1 MLNKLINDC
10 PALQIEFLGNAISSW
25 IIAFAAFLLII
36 AAQKFI
42 DYGAEKI
49 IKKRKKGESDN
60 TEIIKLLSV
69 IAKILLWVVAVLLI
83 LSNLGYNITSL
94 IAGLGIGG
102 IAVAFAL
109 QNILGDIFS
118 SFSIYFDKPFKPGDS
133 ITVSGHTGVVKKI
146 GIKSTR
152 IQTLQG
158 EELIM
163 SNSEL
168 TKASVQNFGLMERRR
183 VVFSVGVTYGAPA
196 EKLKRIPDMIRKII
210 AAQAETEVDRI
221 HFKAF
226 GDSSLIYEIVY
237 YVGTGDYNKY
247 MDIQQAINLA
257 IVDKFEEEKIAIA
270 YPTQT
275 VYVKKEE

>member
-1 MLNKLINDC
+1 MSNQFINNYSF
-10 PALQIEFLGNAISSW
+10 LKIEFLGNTISSW

-42 DYGAEKI
+42 DFTVKKI
-49 IKKRKKGESDN
+49 INKRKDGSEN
-60 TEIIKLLSV
+60 NIEIIKLLSV

-83 LSNLGYNITSL
+83 LSNLGYDVTSL

-102 IAVAFAL
+102 IAAALAL

-118 SFSIYFDKPFKPGDS
+118 SFSIYFDKPFKQGDV
-133 ITVSGHTGVVKKI
+133 ITVGDYTGTVKKI

-158 EELIM
+158 EELIAP
-163 SNSEL
+163 NSEL
-168 TKASVQNFGLMERRR
+168 TKTNVRNFGLMKRRR
-183 VVFSVGVTYGAPA
+183 VIFNISVAYNTPA
-196 EKLKRIPDMIRKII
+196 EKLKRIPEMIKKIV
-210 AAQAETEVDRI
+210 AAQAETEVDRV

-237 YVGTGDYNKY
+237 YVESGEYGKY

-257 IVDKFEEEKIAIA
+257 IVNKFEEEKIEIA
-270 YPTQT
+270 YPTRT
-275 VYVKKEE
+275 VYVKKE

>member
-1 MLNKLINDC
+1 MLNQIVNNYSFLK
-10 PALQIEFLGNAISSW
+10 IEFLGNAISSW

-42 DYGAEKI
+42 DYGAKKI
-49 IKKRKKGESDN
+49 IKKRENGEGDSG
-60 TEIIKLLSV
+60 EIIKLLSV
-69 IAKILLWVVAVLLI
+69 IAKILLWAVAVLLI
-83 LSNLGYNITSL
+83 LSNLGYNVTSL

-102 IAVAFAL
+102 IAVALAL

-118 SFSIYFDKPFKPGDS
+118 SFSIYFDKPFKPGDV
-133 ITVSGHTGVVKKI
+133 IVVSGHTGAVKKI

-163 SNSEL
+163 PNSEL
-168 TKASVQNFGLMERRR
+168 TKASVQNFGLMRRR
-183 VVFSVGVTYGAPA
+183 RIVFNLGVIYDTPA

-210 AAQAETEVDRI
+210 EAQAETEVDRV
-221 HFKAF
+221 HFKSF

-257 IVDKFEEEKIAIA
+257 IIDKFEEKKIEIA
-270 YPTQT
+270 YPTRT
-275 VYVKKEE
+275 VYVKKE

>member
-1 MLNKLINDC
+1 MLNQLINNYSF
-10 PALQIEFLGNAISSW
+10 LKVEFFGNAISSW

-36 AAQKFI
+36 ALQKFI
-42 DYGAEKI
+42 DFTVEKI
-49 IKKRKKGESDN
+49 INKRKGGAEN
-60 TEIIKLLSV
+60 NVEIIKLLSV
-69 IAKILLWVVAVLLI
+69 LAKILLWVVAVLLI
-83 LSNLGYNITSL
+83 LSSLGYNITSL

-102 IAVAFAL
+102 IAVALAL

-118 SFSIYFDKPFKPGDS
+118 SLSIYFDKPFKPGDV
-133 ITVSGHTGVVKKI
+133 IAVSGHTGAVKKI

-168 TKASVQNFGLMERRR
+168 TKASVQNFGLMKRRR
-183 VVFSVGVTYGAPA
+183 VIFNINVAYGAPA
-196 EKLKRIPDMIRKII
+196 EKLKRIPDIIRKIA
-210 AAQAETEVDRI
+210 AAQAETEVDRV

-226 GDSSLIYEIVY
+226 GDFSLIYEIVY
-237 YVGTGDYNKY
+237 YVESNEYGKY

-275 VYVKKEE
+275 VYVKKEG

>member
-1 MLNKLINDC
+1 MLNQLINNYSF
-10 PALQIEFLGNAISSW
+10 LKIEFLGNAILSW
-25 IIAFAAFLLII
+25 IIAFAVFLLII

-49 IKKRKKGESDN
+49 IKKREKGEGDN
-60 TEIIKLLSV
+60 AEIIKLLSV
-69 IAKILLWVVAVLLI
+69 IAKILLWVVAVLFI
-83 LSNLGYNITSL
+83 LSNLGYNVTSL

-102 IAVAFAL
+102 IAAALAL

-118 SFSIYFDKPFKPGDS
+118 SFSIYFDKPFKPGDF
-133 ITVSGHTGVVKKI
+133 IVVSGHTGVVKKI

-168 TKASVQNFGLMERRR
+168 TKASVQNFGLMRRR
-183 VVFSVGVTYGAPA
+183 RIVFNVGVIYDTPA

-210 AAQAETEVDRI
+210 EAQAETEVDRV
-221 HFKAF
+221 HFKSF
-226 GDSSLIYEIVY
+226 GDSSLMYEIVY
-237 YVGTGDYNKY
+237 YVESGEYNRY

-257 IVDKFEEEKIAIA
+257 IVDKFEEEKIVIA

-275 VYVKKEE
+275 VYVKKEG

>member
-1 MLNKLINDC
+1 MLNQLIKDYSF
-10 PALQIEFLGNAISSW
+10 LKVEFLGNAISSW

-49 IKKRKKGESDN
+49 IKKREKGEGDN
-60 TEIIKLLSV
+60 GEIIKLLSV

-102 IAVAFAL
+102 IAVALAL

-163 SNSEL
+163 PNSEL
-168 TKASVQNFGLMERRR
+168 TKASVQNFGFMKRRR
-183 VVFSVGVTYGAPA
+183 VIFNINIAYGSPA
-196 EKLKRIPDMIRKII
+196 EKLKRIPDMIRKIV
-210 AAQAETEVDRI
+210 AAQTETEVDRV

-237 YVGTGDYNKY
+237 YVGSGDYNRY

-257 IVDKFEEEKIAIA
+257 IVGKFEEEKIEIA
-270 YPTQT
+270 YPTRT
-275 VYVKKEE
+275 VYVKKEQ

>member
-1 MLNKLINDC
+1 MFDQIINNYPC
-10 PALQIEFLGNAISSW
+10 LKIEFLGNAISSW

-42 DYGAEKI
+42 DYGAKKI
-49 IKKRKKGESDN
+49 IKKREKCEGDN
-60 TEIIKLLSV
+60 GEIIKLLSV
-69 IAKILLWVVAVLLI
+69 IAKILLWAVAVLFI
-83 LSNLGYNITSL
+83 LSNLGYNVTSL

-118 SFSIYFDKPFKPGDS
+118 SFSIYFDKPFKPGDF
-133 ITVSGHTGVVKKI
+133 IIVSGHMGVVKKI

-168 TKASVQNFGLMERRR
+168 TKASVQNFGLMRRR
-183 VVFSVGVTYGAPA
+183 RIVFNVGVIYDTPA

-210 AAQAETEVDRI
+210 EAQAETEVDRV
-221 HFKAF
+221 HFKSF

-237 YVGTGDYNKY
+237 YVESGEYNRY

-257 IVDKFEEEKIAIA
+257 IVDKFEEEKIVIA
-270 YPTQT
+270 YPTRT
-275 VYVKKEE
+275 VYVKKE